1 MNQAHSAQAAAH
13 ALDVAPQHAHGAPN
27 GAPNGKADG
36 NASMGD
42 ILRRTKGLSA
52 EQVNQALEYQN
63 SKGVRFGEA
72 VVALGLAQPEDV
84 LWALAQQFH
93 YPYNPQAEQRLNEE
107 LVVANDPFSPQVEAF
122 RDLRTQLI
130 PLMVGEA
137 QQRHAVA
144 VLSAE
149 VGDGKT
155 FVAANLAAA
164 FSQLPGRTLIV
175 DADLRTPRLHEV
187 FGVEPGSGLSG
198 ILAGRSEPNVIKPV
212 EHLPNLYMLPAGVVP
227 PNPAELLQ
235 RASFSLLMKELLE
248 KFDYVLVDTPAASHG
263 SDARVIASHCGACMV
278 VGRKNK
284 SRTPAVQGLVK
295 QLTKSTVKI
304 SGFLMNEH

>member
-1 MNQAHSAQAAAH
+1 
-13 ALDVAPQHAHGAPN
+13 
-27 GAPNGKADG
+27 
-36 NASMGD
+36 MGD

-52 EQVNQALEYQN
+52 EQVNQALEYQS

-72 VVALGLAQPEDV
+72 VVALGLAKPEDV

-93 YPYNPQAEQRLNEE
+93 YPYNPQSEHRLSEE
-107 LVVANDPFSPQVEAF
+107 LVVANDPFSPQVESF
-122 RDLRTQLI
+122 RELRTQLI
-130 PLMVGEA
+130 PLMLGNE
-137 QQRHAVA
+137 QQRHAIA

-155 FVAANLAAA
+155 FITANLAAA
-164 FSQLPGRTLIV
+164 FSQLPGRTLLI
-175 DADLRTPRLHEV
+175 DADLRTPRMHEV
-187 FGVEPGSGLSG
+187 FSVESGSGLSG
-198 ILAGRSEPNVIKPV
+198 ILAGRAEPNVIKPV

-263 SDARVIASHCGACMV
+263 SDARVIAMHCGACML

-284 SRTPAVQGLVK
+284 SRSPAVQSLVK

-304 SGFLMNEH
+304 SGFLMNEY